1 MDHVQILEQI
11 RSLIREKLIQL
22 GGTAES
28 PPRETMLI
36 RDGYFCGRRFT
47 SDGLQAVWFI
57 EENEVKFYERNGA
70 IVEVLELTAESVT
83 GESRQAA

>member
-1 MDHVQILEQI
+1 MDYVQFLEQI

-22 GGTAES
+22 GGTAEL

-47 SDGLQAVWFI
+47 NEGLQAVWFI
-57 EENEVKFYERNGA
+57 EENEVKFYDRDGA
-70 IVEVLELTAESVT
+70 IVEVLELTAENVV
-83 GESRQAA
+83 GHLRQAA